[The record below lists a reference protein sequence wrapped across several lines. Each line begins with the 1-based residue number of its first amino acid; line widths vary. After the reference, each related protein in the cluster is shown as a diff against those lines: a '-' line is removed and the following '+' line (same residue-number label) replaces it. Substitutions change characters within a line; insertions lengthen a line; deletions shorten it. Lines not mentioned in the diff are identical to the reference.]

1 MNEGTRNLSA
11 ERQDEMMPN
20 QNFKVQWHRGRWWW
34 WTMTAASP
42 NPLFFTLL
50 LCFSSLYFIYDMTR
64 RTTARAGER
73 STRKKKEICEVAA
86 MVTV

>member
-1 MNEGTRNLSA
+1 
-11 ERQDEMMPN
+11 
-20 QNFKVQWHRGRWWW
+20 
-34 WTMTAASP
+34 MTAASP